1 MLSNKDI
8 RLEEGNLIINGD
20 KYPIVQDV
28 SELEGDVEALSET
41 VGDET
46 SGLVKAVDDL
56 SDTVGDDTSGLV
68 KDISDIDD
76 RVTAL
81 EQGSGGGVGAWTM
94 IADVDAADNS
104 YTYIRNLK
112 YKDKDIFAAD
122 TEAKEILVLLHS
134 NANAYFA
141 PPIIFPVSVMMQSNA
156 PMYRSIDA
164 WESTKKGFIAT
175 RDSAYTDSITTYQ
188 YNNGSNVKISVYVR

>member
-8 RLEEGNLIINGD
+8 NFDDARQILTINGE
-20 KYPIVQDV
+20 PH
-28 SELEGDVEALSET
+28 T
-41 VGDET
+41 VGDPGIPGE
-46 SGLVKAVDDL
+46 
-56 SDTVGDDTSGLV
+56 
-68 KDISDIDD
+68 IDALD
-76 RVTAL
+76 ERVTAL
-81 EQGSGGGVGAWTM
+81 EEGGGGGVSAWTM
-94 IADVDAADNS
+94 IADVDAADNA

-122 TEAKEILVLLHS
+122 TEVNEILVLLHS

-156 PMYRSIDA
+156 PMYRSVDA

-188 YNNGSNVKISVYVR
+188 YNNGSNVKVSVYVR